1 MKNREMF
8 NKLILLS
15 LIAVLSVANVILI
28 YYKIWKLLF
37 IYLYFIFCLLIYL
50 TNYNVYIFSNEQWSN
65 KIKIIFLTKLKWLK
79 YPKNNILNIKK
90 IFWKNKIINI
100 NSKYNNSIISLFNH
114 LIKIIILTVNFSII

>member
-1 MKNREMF
+1 M
-8 NKLILLS
+8 
-15 LIAVLSVANVILI
+15 
-28 YYKIWKLLF
+28 
-37 IYLYFIFCLLIYL
+37 
-50 TNYNVYIFSNEQWSN
+50 YINFNEQLSN

-79 YPKNNILNIKK
+79 YHKNYILNIKR

>member
-50 TNYNVYIFSNEQWSN
+50 TNYNIKILNFTTINNYSN
-65 KIKIIFLTKLKWLK
+65 KKIRD
-79 YPKNNILNIKK
+79 NNMKSK
-90 IFWKNKIINI
+90 DNK
-100 NSKYNNSIISLFNH
+100 
-114 LIKIIILTVNFSII
+114 